1 MLLLD
6 IAVADAY
13 GAGFEF
19 KDDEFI
25 QKNNNLYYLPH
36 ALSSMHSG
44 SYTDD
49 TQMSIAI
56 AEVVQAYRDE
66 CSNGRRAPITK
77 LDIANA
83 FVRCFKR
90 DPRETYAK
98 GFYKF
103 LCGVETGQQ
112 FLDEIKPDST
122 RSGAAMRALPGGIFA
137 SVFDVVE
144 FSMLQAS
151 VTHDTP
157 EGRDSASAAALM
169 FHYCYY
175 ALGPNKDLPYFLC
188 RHISGY
194 DWYSDWTG
202 RVPCEG
208 IACVQ
213 AAVTALKKAE
223 EPNLLLQTCV
233 EFGGDTDT
241 VAAIA
246 YGAGMQSRELGWMRS
261 PRVFPENLYE
271 RLEGG
276 VRHQQLLRELS
287 YKFQIPERG
296 TRIPSK
302 WAGEKT

>member
-1 MLLLD
+1 MLLD

-25 QKNNNLYYLPH
+25 QKNNDLYYRPH
-36 ALSSMHSG
+36 ALSNKDKG
-44 SYTDD
+44 VYTDD

-56 AEVVQAYRDE
+56 AEVVQRYRDE
-66 CSNGRRAPITK
+66 AANGRRTPITK
-77 LDIANA
+77 LEIANA
-83 FVRCFKR
+83 FVRCFER

-103 LCGVETGQQ
+103 LCSVKTGQQ

-157 EGRDSASAAALM
+157 EGRDSAAAAALM

-175 ALGPNKDLPYFLC
+175 ALGPNKDLPYFLSQ
-188 RHISGY
+188 HISGY
-194 DWYSDWTG
+194 DWCGDWSG
-202 RVPCEG
+202 RVPCDG
-208 IACVQ
+208 IACVR
-213 AAVTALKKAE
+213 AAVSVLKRAT
-223 EPNLLLQTCV
+223 EPNLLLQLCV

-246 YGAGMQSRELGWMRS
+246 YGAGMQSKELSWMKN
-261 PRVFPENLYE
+261 PRVFPEHLYHS
-271 RLEGG
+271 LENGSYG
-276 VRHQQLLRELS
+276 SRFLRKLS
-287 YKFQIPERG
+287 EGFLIPERG
-296 TRIPSK
+296 TRTSK